1 MREAGLKNIEAE
13 GRTILFSGGSTGA
26 NLMRANFEQIK
37 DDILATGL
45 VTEREFEMD
54 LERMADPAVSWPSQ
68 IMWSAWGQK
77 AG

>member
-1 MREAGLKNIEAE
+1 MRDAGLQDVGAE
-13 GRTILFSGGSTGA
+13 GRSILFTGGSTGA
-26 NLMRANFEQIK
+26 SLMRANCEQIK

-54 LERMADPAVSWPSQ
+54 LER
-68 IMWSAWGQK
+68 